1 MKITAKGAQALALLD
16 GIAQGGQVKESAI
29 LSAEFEAR
37 QDARDEELRRTDWLD
52 AIFTWAAVVLFA
64 AALLFSWMLD

>member
-1 MKITAKGAQALALLD
+1 MKITAKGAKAINLLD
-16 GIAQGGQVKESAI
+16 GIAQGGRVKESAI
-29 LSAEFEAR
+29 MSAEFEAR
-37 QDARDEELRRTDWLD
+37 QAARDDEMRHTDRLD

>member
-1 MKITAKGAQALALLD
+1 MKITAKGAQALALLEN
-16 GIAQGGQVKESAI
+16 IAQGGRVKESAI
-29 LSAEFEAR
+29 LSAEFETR
-37 QDARDEELRRTDWLD
+37 QVARDEELRRTEWLD

>member
-1 MKITAKGAQALALLD
+1 MKITAKGAKALALLD
-16 GIAQGGQVKESAI
+16 GIAQGGKAKESAI

-37 QDARDEELRRTDWLD
+37 QAARDEEMRRTDWLD
-52 AIFTWAAVVLFA
+52 AVFTWAAVVLFA